1 MTQFYVPV
9 FFYCED
15 LSQKGLSMKKSKLS
29 KETIKRI
36 QAFLIIAVMATLV
49 IFCPQITA
57 LAEGETD
64 GAAIVT
70 SSFSNLTAIFTAMV
84 SSVGSIILM
93 WAFFEVGVSLSS
105 SEGTMQAMGFK
116 RVGGGLIMT
125 IAPQLV
131 NAITK

>member
-1 MTQFYVPV
+1 
-9 FFYCED
+9 
-15 LSQKGLSMKKSKLS
+15 MKKKLS
-29 KETIKRI
+29 KETVKRI
-36 QAFLIIAVMATLV
+36 QAFLIFAIMATLV
-49 IFCPQITA
+49 VFCPQITA
-57 LAEGETD
+57 LAEGEND

-70 SSFSNLTAIFTAMV
+70 SSFSNLTSIFTAMV

-93 WAFFEVGVSLSS
+93 WAVFEVGVILSS

-131 NAITK
+131 NAIIK